1 MAEEMTLLIMAA
13 GMGSRYG
20 GMKQIDHVD
29 DDNDKII
36 DFSIYDAAEAGF
48 DKVVLIIKKE
58 NRELFDREIKDRV
71 GDRIKIE
78 YAYQELGNIPANAAV
93 YEERQKP
100 WGTAHAVLSA
110 RDIISG
116 PFAVINADD
125 FYGRD
130 AFEKAAAF
138 LSGTGKGHYAM
149 VAYDLMNTLTENGT
163 VSRGVC
169 NVSED
174 GFLMEVTERTN
185 IRKTDNGAEYE
196 EDDGASWIGLEKDA
210 AVSMNFWCFASDFM
224 GEAER
229 CFEYFYR
236 NELPSDPL
244 KKECYLPSVVSD
256 LLSRKLCDVKVLRT
270 AGVWH
275 GVTYKEDK
283 AGVISAI
290 KELKDS
296 GIYPQKLWGHPD
308 MIF

>member
-1 MAEEMTLLIMAA
+1 MTEEMTLLIMAA

-29 DDNDKII
+29 EDNDKII
-36 DFSIYDAAEAGF
+36 DFSIFDAAEAGF

-58 NRELFDREIKDRV
+58 NQKLFDEEIKERV
-71 GDRIKIE
+71 GDRIRIE
-78 YAYQELGNIPANAAV
+78 YAYQELGDIPSGAPV

-110 RDIISG
+110 RDIVDG

-138 LSGTGKGHYAM
+138 LSGADKGHYAM

-169 NVSED
+169 TVSEE
-174 GFLMEVTERTN
+174 GFLREVTERTK
-185 IRKTDNGAEYE
+185 IRKTGSGAEYE
-196 EDDGASWIGLEKDA
+196 EDDGATWTELEHDA

-224 GEAER
+224 SEAAHS
-229 CFEYFYR
+229 FEDFYR

-256 LLSRKLCDVKVLRT
+256 LLARSLCDVKVLRT

-290 KELKDS
+290 KDLKDS
-296 GIYPQKLWGHPD
+296 GVYPKKLWSRS
-308 MIF
+308 